1 MVKFF
6 TLFFVFF
13 LLGCSS
19 EPKEDLTNVFGIHI
33 GKAIPGEY
41 LKTSTEEY
49 PTRIISLN
57 VKEND
62 ELNVFDSFSVQIIES
77 NKNVY
82 SIIADKKYVSAN
94 DCNAAFQ
101 GLYQLLNE
109 KYEHLK
115 QTRELNIGGKLISA
129 DDGYK
134 SSNGKYHLRFGCSI
148 DDKGTN
154 TLNLTLWDVES
165 KIEVEKL
172 WNKFTSTATV
182 CISFYFIIRGCK

>member
-1 MVKFF
+1 MFKFS

-13 LLGCSS
+13 FLGCSS

-33 GKAIPGEY
+33 GKAVPDVY
-41 LKTSTEEY
+41 LKTRTEEY
-49 PTRIISLN
+49 PTRIISLD

-62 ELNVFDSFSVQIIES
+62 ELNVFNSFIIQIIES
-77 NKNVY
+77 NKAVY
-82 SIIADKKYVSAN
+82 SIIAEKKYVSAN

-101 GLYQLLNE
+101 DLYLLLNE

-115 QTRELNIGGKLISA
+115 QTRELNVDGKVISA

-148 DDKGTN
+148 DDEGAN
-154 TLNLTLWDVES
+154 NLNLTLWDVEL
-165 KIEVEKL
+165 KIEVDNL
-172 WNKFTSTATV
+172 WSKFTAN
-182 CISFYFIIRGCK
+182 K